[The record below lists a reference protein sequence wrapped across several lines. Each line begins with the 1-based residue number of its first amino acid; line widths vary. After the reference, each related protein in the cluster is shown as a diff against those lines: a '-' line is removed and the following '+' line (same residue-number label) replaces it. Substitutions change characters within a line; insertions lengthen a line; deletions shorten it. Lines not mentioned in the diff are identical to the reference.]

1 MFSNKMLYI
10 PDYVVYEDIPT
21 IIKYFED
28 FNIAKIRNVQVFKH
42 LEPEYYVEDKY
53 NYCYA
58 LIEVEFYYNNQG
70 AQNFYNAIEN
80 NKCAMVYDDPLY
92 WEVQF
97 SPFKEHAMP
106 LASNSS
112 TSTNSNSI
120 CNCLTHNLN
129 EACVTSEEEDYYS
142 SEEDDQEEDDQEE
155 DDQEEDDQEEDD
167 QEEDDSKDPDYE
179 DEEEDE
185 DEESDDDYNYETYKK
200 NYANFKSK
208 QKAKKQ
214 KLLNELSE
222 MKKTIEL
229 IKNKQEKMRKLLIQ
243 NKKSKS
249 KTKEYK
255 TNWARRLRTII

>member
-1 MFSNKMLYI
+1 MFSKKMLYI

-28 FNIAKIRNVQVFKH
+28 FNIAKIKNVQVFKH

-58 LIEVEFYYNNQG
+58 LVEVEFYYNNQG

-80 NKCAMVYDDPLY
+80 NKCLMVYDDPLY

-97 SPFKEHAMP
+97 SPFKEHTIQ
-106 LASNSS
+106 LVNDCNTS
-112 TSTNSNSI
+112 TSCNSI
-120 CNCLTHNLN
+120 CDCTTHIVNTMYD
-129 EACVTSEEEDYYS
+129 TSEEEHYYS
-142 SEEDDQEEDDQEE
+142 SGSEEYDTEEYDTEEYDTEEDDP
-155 DDQEEDDQEEDD
+155 
-167 QEEDDSKDPDYE
+167 KDPDYVD
-179 DEEEDE
+179 DEEEA
-185 DEESDDDYNYETYKK
+185 SDDDYNYETYKK
-200 NYANFKSK
+200 NYANFNSK

-214 KLLNELSE
+214 KLSNELSE

-229 IKNKQEKMRKLLIQ
+229 IKNKQEKMRHLLIH

-249 KTKEYK
+249 KTKEHK
-255 TNWARRLRTII
+255 ANWARRLRVSF

>member
-1 MFSNKMLYI
+1 MFSKKMLYI
-10 PDYVVYEDIPT
+10 PDYVVYQDIPT

-28 FNIAKIRNVQVFKH
+28 FNIAKIKNVQVFKH

-70 AQNFYNAIEN
+70 SQNFYNAIEN
-80 NKCAMVYDDPLY
+80 NKCVMVYDDPLY

-106 LASNSS
+106 LVSDCNS
-112 TSTNSNSI
+112 STNSNTI
-120 CNCLTHNLN
+120 CDSTTHNHN
-129 EACVTSEEEDYYS
+129 VNDVCDTSEEEDYYYS
-142 SEEDDQEEDDQEE
+142 SEEDDP
-155 DDQEEDDQEEDD
+155 
-167 QEEDDSKDPDYE
+167 KDPDYE
-179 DEEEDE
+179 DEEE

-222 MKKTIEL
+222 IQKTIEL

-249 KTKEYK
+249 KTNEYK
-255 TNWARRLRTII
+255 TNWSRRLRVSI

>member
-1 MFSNKMLYI
+1 MTTMFSNKMLYI

-28 FNIAKIRNVQVFKH
+28 FNIAKIKNVQVLKH

-106 LASNSS
+106 LASNSNSS
-112 TSTNSNSI
+112 TSTNSNNI
-120 CNCLTHNLN
+120 CDCLTHNVN
-129 EACVTSEEEDYYS
+129 EVCVASEEEDYYS
-142 SEEDDQEEDDQEE
+142 S
-155 DDQEEDDQEEDD
+155 EEDD

-179 DEEEDE
+179 DEEEYEDE
-185 DEESDDDYNYETYKK
+185 DEYEESDDDYNYETYKK
-200 NYANFKSK
+200 NYASFKSK

-229 IKNKQEKMRKLLIQ
+229 IKNKQEKMRLLLIQ